1 LIPSSDKAQLQE
13 LFKEKLLNEVKLIVF
28 TQETECRFCQE
39 TRQLVDEL
47 SSLSDKIMFESYD
60 FVKDVDKANDYGVDK
75 IPAVLIVGERD
86 YGIRFYGLPSGYE
99 FASLI
104 EDILD
109 VSSGVTHL
117 SQETKNRLK
126 TLNKPIH
133 IQVFVTPT
141 CPYCP
146 RMVRLAHQFAI
157 ETTFI
162 KADMVEAVEFPQL
175 VYKYRV
181 MGVPKVVINETTEFV
196 GMLPEELFL
205 AQVLGSIGSP
215 SMVV

>member
-205 AQVLGSIGSP
+205 AQVLRSIGSP

>member
-1 LIPSSDKAQLQE
+1 MIPSSDKAQLQE

-205 AQVLGSIGSP
+205 AQVLRSIGSP

>member
-1 LIPSSDKAQLQE
+1 MIPSSDKAQLQE